1 MRAPDLS
8 VVIPVYNEGSNVR
21 EVIREVADVFA
32 DTLTNY
38 EIILVDDGSDDV
50 IEPSSFEPFANIPQ
64 LTLITHSRKSGKS
77 AALRTG
83 FKAAR
88 AIWVATM
95 DGDGQDDP
103 RFIVEMASCVD
114 LNCINDDVTQ

>member
-38 EIILVDDGSDDV
+38 EIILVDDGLN
-50 IEPSSFEPFANIPQ
+50 SSRV
-64 LTLITHSRKSGKS
+64 S
-77 AALRTG
+77 
-83 FKAAR
+83 
-88 AIWVATM
+88 VMM
-95 DGDGQDDP
+95 D
-103 RFIVEMASCVD
+103 
-114 LNCINDDVTQ
+114 